1 MKTFIQFLRRES
13 PEFRASLVG
22 LAVFAGIL
30 NGLCV
35 SIAIQTAKRMTP
47 GQLQIR
53 SFLLYAICIVLLWVT
68 KGYVLNRT
76 NRILEG
82 IIRNLRVRIIEAIQ
96 STSLLGFERLERGR
110 IYAALSTD
118 AITLSASAGT
128 IINASAAVF
137 MLLFVL
143 VNLALLSGW
152 VMLITIVSI
161 GIAVLLY
168 VRKSSE
174 LAHQLA
180 RSGTLENQLF
190 GQLNGLMDGFKE
202 LKLDR
207 AKSRD
212 FFEHGLWRIIDET
225 AHLRTT
231 AGETMNQAA
240 LISQTFLLCTM
251 AGVIFLLPNLD
262 PSAISAVAPAVAMI
276 LFAAGPLS
284 DVVGGVPAL
293 SRARA
298 AIQNIEHLE
307 RELAAHRSDLEVFAT
322 RCSPLPET
330 FVSLQCEV
338 VSFSYPGTKGKGFA
352 LEPFDFSLKAGECV
366 FVVGGNGSGKSTFLK
381 LLTGLY
387 APDGGRILWNGLPVT
402 ADRLASYRELFTPIF
417 SDFHIFHRI
426 LGADASS
433 ESRLR
438 QLLTKMDLAGKIE
451 VEDQQ
456 LVTSGLSTG
465 QRKRLA
471 LALAQL
477 NPHPIY
483 VFDEWAADQ
492 DPVFRRIF
500 YTEILPEMK
509 AAGFAVVAVTH
520 DDHYFRYADRVLKME
535 YGRFL
540 PGDHHTRAFS

>member
-1 MKTFIQFLRRES
+1 MKAFIQFLRRES
-13 PEFRASLVG
+13 PDFRASLVV
-22 LAVFAGIL
+22 LAVFAGVL

-82 IIRNLRVRIIEAIQ
+82 IIRNLRFRIVEAIQ
-96 STSLLGFERLERGR
+96 STSLLGFERLERGK

-118 AITLSASAGT
+118 AITLSGSAGT

-152 VMLITIVSI
+152 VLVITIVSI
-161 GIAVLLY
+161 GIAILLY
-168 VRKSSE
+168 IRRSSDLSE
-174 LAHQLA
+174 QLA
-180 RSGTLENQLF
+180 QSGSLENQLF
-190 GQLNGLMDGFKE
+190 EQLNDLMVGFKE

-212 FFEHGLWRIIDET
+212 FFNHGLWQIIDRT
-225 AHLRTT
+225 ANLRTK
-231 AGETMNQAA
+231 AGATMNQAA
-240 LISQTFLLCTM
+240 LISQTFLLCTI
-251 AGVIFLLPNLD
+251 AGVVFLLPSLD
-262 PSAISAVAPAVAMI
+262 PSAISSVAPAVAMI
-276 LFAAGPLS
+276 LFAAGPLG

-293 SRARA
+293 SRAQA
-298 AIQNIEHLE
+298 AIQNIENLE
-307 RELAAHRSDLEVFAT
+307 RELADHRSDLEVFAAK
-322 RCSPLPET
+322 CAPVPES
-330 FVSLQCEV
+330 FVSLHCDLA
-338 VSFSYPGTKGKGFA
+338 SFSYPSPKGKGFG
-352 LEPFDFSLKAGECV
+352 LEPFNFSLKSGECV

-387 APDGGRILWNGLPVT
+387 TPDGGRILWNDRPVT
-402 ADRLASYRELFTPIF
+402 ADRLAAYRELFTPIF
-417 SDFHIFHRI
+417 SDFHIFNRV
-426 LGADASS
+426 LGADPSY
-433 ESRLR
+433 EPRLR
-438 QLLTKMDLAGKIE
+438 QLLTRMDLAGKIE
-451 VEDQQ
+451 VQDNK
-456 LVTSGLSTG
+456 LKMAGLSTG

-477 NPHPIY
+477 APHSVYI
-483 VFDEWAADQ
+483 FDEWAADQ

-509 AAGFAVVAVTH
+509 ANGFTVVAVTH
-520 DDHYFRYADRVLKME
+520 DDHYFKFADRVVKME

-540 PGDHHTRAFS
+540 PGNHHTQAFS